1 MAQDIHSEI
10 NSELNL
16 QINSNVAYE
25 ILDYLAHNP
34 NAEGSIESIA
44 EWWLL
49 EQRINKEMDGI
60 IKAIG
65 ELVDNHLVVERR
77 AEDMRIYYSVNRERL
92 NQILEM
98 LNQKTAVS
106 GH

>member
-1 MAQDIHSEI
+1 VKQDINNELD
-10 NSELNL
+10 SELS
-16 QINSNVAYE
+16 SNVAYE

-49 EQRINKEMDGI
+49 EQRINKEMEGI
-60 IKAIG
+60 MKAVQQ
-65 ELVDNHLVVERR
+65 LVENHLLVERR
-77 AEDMRIYYSVNRERL
+77 SEDMKVYYSVNREKL
-92 NQILEM
+92 NQILEL
-98 LNQKTAVS
+98 LNKKMTAN